1 MKRIIMMLVAVFFC
15 ISSFAQ
21 EFEFSK
27 VVQAKGTPS
36 ELFSKAKDFVSQTYN
51 SAKNVIQNEDDKANI
66 LLVKA
71 RHTKEYAVGMGL
83 TCVYTY
89 EYSFK
94 IQCREGRCKI
104 DVFDISCIEANQ
116 EGLGTVNEIPKIQP
130 FFGEETEQKTKS
142 MGRGLSKKKAAQMM
156 KDLQEDFNALISA
169 CENRLNEQEEEW

>member
-15 ISSFAQ
+15 VASFAQ

-104 DVFDISCIEANQ
+104 DVFLSLIHISEP
-116 EGLGTVNEIPKIQP
+116 TRPY
-130 FFGEETEQKTKS
+130 
-142 MGRGLSKKKAAQMM
+142 
-156 KDLQEDFNALISA
+156 
-169 CENRLNEQEEEW
+169 